1 VIVRHTT
8 LHTLKKNGENYM
20 STPKKKWYKKW
31 WVWVIIAVVAIGLG
45 NGLGDSEETK
55 ETASASTTEQP
66 KEKVAETKTE
76 TPKVEKVKE
85 EPKEEVKVEKPKKV
99 EKKEENK
106 STISMDEFNQIENG
120 MTASQVNKIIGGKGS
135 LLSSA
140 GSGAYATEIY
150 TWDGDAGWGANANVT
165 FQNGKVMA
173 KAQFGLDK

>member
-1 VIVRHTT
+1 
-8 LHTLKKNGENYM
+8 M
-20 STPKKKWYKKW
+20 STPKKKWFKKW
-31 WVWVIIAVVAIGLG
+31 WVWAIIAVVAIGVG
-45 NGLGDSEETK
+45 NGLGDSDDTAD
-55 ETASASTTEQP
+55 TASANTSTTEKVDQP
-66 KEKVAETKTE
+66 KEKVAETKVEAPKEE
-76 TPKVEKVKE
+76 TPKEEAKVEKVKE
-85 EPKEEVKVEKPKKV
+85 EPKKV
-99 EKKEENK
+99 EKKEEKK

-120 MTASQVNKIIGGKGS
+120 MSVSQVNKIIGGKGS